1 MAMKTTLGELAVRF
15 GCELRGDP
23 ALVVDSVGSLSQ
35 AGPRAVTFLA
45 NPKYVSQL
53 KDTRA
58 GAVIL
63 DAKSAASSP
72 VAALIATHPHATYAR
87 VASLLHPDPPVNP
100 GVHAAATVESSA
112 EVDASAEVAA
122 QAVVGRGVRI
132 GARCFIG
139 PGCVI
144 EADAVIGADTRLV
157 ARVHIGRRVTL
168 GARCIVQ
175 PGAVIGADG
184 FGFAPEKGTWIK
196 VPQIGAVTVGD
207 DVEIGANTT
216 IDRGA
221 LGDTVIEEGV
231 KIDNLI
237 MIAHNCR
244 IGAHSALAACVAI
257 AGSSVVGKRCIL
269 GGRAGLTGHITLCD
283 DVVVLGT
290 SFISHS
296 ITTPGVYSSALPSEE
311 AGVWRRIVGR
321 IKRLDAMAKRQR
333 ALEKHVGFSA
343 SGQDSSED

>member
-1 MAMKTTLGELAVRF
+1 MEVTLGELAVRF

-23 ALVVDSVGSLSQ
+23 STTVDSVGSLSQ

-45 NPKYVSQL
+45 NPKYVDQL
-53 KDTRA
+53 KETRA

-63 DAKSAASSP
+63 DARAAPQSP
-72 VAALIATHPHATYAR
+72 VAALVAANPHATYAR
-87 VASLLHPDPPVNP
+87 VATLLHPDPPLRP
-100 GVHAAATVESSA
+100 GVHPAASVAASAVIDPSA
-112 EVDASAEVAA
+112 EIAA
-122 QAVVGRGVRI
+122 QAYVGEGVRVGARCYIGPGTVLESGARIGDDTRLLARVSIGRRVSI
-132 GARCFIG
+132 GARC
-139 PGCVI
+139 
-144 EADAVIGADTRLV
+144 T
-157 ARVHIGRRVTL
+157 
-168 GARCIVQ
+168 VQ
-175 PGAVIGADG
+175 PGAVIGGDG

-196 VPQIGAVTVGD
+196 VPQIGSVVVGD

-237 MIAHNCR
+237 MIAHNVR
-244 IGAHSALAACVAI
+244 VGAHSAIAAQSAI
-257 AGSSVVGKRCIL
+257 AGSSVVGKRCIM
-269 GGRAGLTGHITLCD
+269 GGRSGLTGHITLCD

-296 ITTPGVYSSALPSEE
+296 INKPGVYSSALPSEE

-321 IKRLDAMAKRQR
+321 IKRLDAMAKRLR
-333 ALEKHVGFSA
+333 AVEKHVGFSA
-343 SGQDSSED
+343 SDQDSSKD

>member
-1 MAMKTTLGELAVRF
+1 VKTTLGEIAVRF

-23 ALVVDSVGSLSQ
+23 SIVVDSVGSLSL
-35 AGPRAVTFLA
+35 AGSNAITFLA

-53 KDTRA
+53 KDSRA

-63 DAKSAASSP
+63 DVRSADASP
-72 VAALIATHPHATYAR
+72 VPALVVANPHATFAR
-87 VASLLHPDPPVNP
+87 VATLLHPEPPLNP
-100 GVHAAATVESSA
+100 GVHTAAS
-112 EVDASAEVAA
+112 VDV
-122 QAVVGRGVRI
+122 QAVVDATAEIAARVSIGRNARI

-139 PGCVI
+139 PGCVV
-144 EADAVIGADTRLV
+144 EPDAVIGDDTRLAANV
-157 ARVHIGRRVTL
+157 FIGRRVTL

-175 PGAVIGADG
+175 PGAVIGGDG
-184 FGFAPEKGTWIK
+184 FGFAPEKGTWVK
-196 VPQIGAVTVGD
+196 VPQVGTVTVGD

-221 LGDTVIEEGV
+221 IGDTVIEEGV

-244 IGAHSALAACVAI
+244 IGAHSALAACAAI
-257 AGSSVVGKRCIL
+257 AGSTAIGKRCIL
-269 GGRAGLTGHITLCD
+269 GGKVGLTGHITLCD

-296 ITTPGVYSSALPSEE
+296 INKPGVYSSALPSEE

-321 IKRLDAMAKRQR
+321 IKRLDAMARRQR

-343 SGQDSSED
+343 SDQDSSED

>member
-1 MAMKTTLGELAVRF
+1 MTVTLGDLAVRF

-23 ALVVDSVGSLSQ
+23 AATVDSVAALAQ
-35 AGPRAVTFLA
+35 AGPRSVTFLA

-53 KDTRA
+53 ADTRA

-63 DAKSAASSP
+63 DGKSASQSP
-72 VAALIATHPHATYAR
+72 VPSLIAANPHATYAR
-87 VASLLHPDPPVNP
+87 VATLLHPDPPLEP
-100 GVHAAATVESSA
+100 GVHPAATVHPASVVA
-112 EVDASAEVAA
+112 ASAQVSAHA
-122 QAVVGRGVRI
+122 SVGEGARI
-132 GARCFIG
+132 GERCYIG
-139 PGCVI
+139 PGVVV
-144 EADAVIGADTRLV
+144 ERGAVIGDDTRLIAQV
-157 ARVHIGRRVTL
+157 FIGHHVVFGRRCV
-168 GARCIVQ
+168 VQ
-175 PGAVIGADG
+175 PGAVIGGDG
-184 FGFAPEKGTWIK
+184 FGFAPEKGTWVK

-221 LGDTVIEEGV
+221 LDDTVIEEGV

-244 IGAHSALAACVAI
+244 IGAHSALAAGVAI

-269 GGRAGLTGHITLCD
+269 GGRVGLTGHITLCD
-283 DVVVLGT
+283 DVVALGT

-296 ITTPGVYSSALPSEE
+296 ITKPGVYSSALPSEE

-321 IKRLDAMAKRQR
+321 IKRLDSMAKRLR
-333 ALEKHVGFSA
+333 AVEKHTGFSA
-343 SGQDSSED
+343 GTQDSSED

>member
-1 MAMKTTLGELAVRF
+1 MEVTLGELAVRF

-23 ALVVDSVGSLSQ
+23 QARVDSVGSLSH
-35 AGPRAVTFLA
+35 AGARAVTFLA
-45 NPKYVSQL
+45 NPRYVEQL

-63 DAKSAASSP
+63 DAKAAAQSP
-72 VAALIATHPHATYAR
+72 VAVLVAANPHATYAR
-87 VASLLHPDPPVNP
+87 IATLLHPDPPLNP
-100 GVHAAATVESSA
+100 GVHPQASVASGARIDPSA
-112 EVDASAEVAA
+112 EIAA
-122 QAVVGRGVRI
+122 QACVGEGARI

-139 PGCVI
+139 PGCVV
-144 EADAVIGADTRLV
+144 ERGAIVGDDTRLV
-157 ARVHIGRRVTL
+157 ARVVIGHHVTL
-168 GARCIVQ
+168 GVRCIVQ
-175 PGAVIGADG
+175 PGAVIGGDG
-184 FGFAPEKGTWIK
+184 FGFAPDKGAWVK
-196 VPQIGAVTVGD
+196 VPQIGGVLVGD

-269 GGRAGLTGHITLCD
+269 GGKAGLTGHISLCD

-296 ITTPGVYSSALPSEE
+296 ISKPGVYSSALPSEE
-311 AGVWRRIVGR
+311 AGVWRRIVAR
-321 IKRLDAMAKRQR
+321 IKRLDSMAKRLR
-333 ALEKHVGFSA
+333 AVEKHVGFSA
-343 SGQDSSED
+343 GTQDSSED